1 MPRYDFE
8 CDAGHTTE
16 RTFSFADV
24 PKLIACPANIAGY
37 CPACVGVGSHSCG
50 KPAERQISGGTWFIN
65 NKVMAAP
72 SVRKAHSNISD
83 L

>member
-8 CDAGHTTE
+8 CPDGHRQE
-16 RTFSFADV
+16 QTFSFADV
-24 PKLIACPANIAGY
+24 PEVVY
-37 CPACVGVGSHSCG
+37 CGEIVQSRVDDEHGWQDVVCG
-50 KPAERQISGGTWFIN
+50 KDAARQLSTGTWFIN
-65 NKVMAAP
+65 NKVMAPP

>member
-8 CDAGHTTE
+8 CPDEHVTE
-16 RTFSFADV
+16 QTFSFADV
-24 PKLIACPANIAGY
+24 PESISCPVENLVNPG
-37 CPACVGVGSHSCG
+37 GVCG
-50 KPAERQISGGTWFIN
+50 WTAKRIFSKGTWFIN

-72 SVRKAHSNISD
+72 SVRKAHSNIAD